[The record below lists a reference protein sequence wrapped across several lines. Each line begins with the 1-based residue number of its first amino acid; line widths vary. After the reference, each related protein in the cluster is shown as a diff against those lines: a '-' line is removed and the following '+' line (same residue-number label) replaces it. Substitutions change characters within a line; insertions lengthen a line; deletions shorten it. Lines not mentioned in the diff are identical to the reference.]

1 MTTRADLERL
11 SRAGASAVRMAQD
24 DLLAFMARLDLADRA
39 AASAALHEFLPALIS
54 EYGDM
59 AATAA
64 AEWYE
69 EIRAAQLG
77 GAFTA
82 QLGASAARDAIH
94 SAVGYAAAATDP
106 TDVPNRL
113 LSSVQRLVTYSQ
125 RTTVGHNSRM
135 DRARPRFARVPQGA
149 KTCAWCSM
157 LASRG
162 FDFGS
167 RQSAGDQGR
176 GVGDDFHDDCDC
188 RIVPEW
194 GDDDGIEG
202 YDPDRYLNMYEAA
215 RDAPGDSSPAAVAA
229 RMRDMFPDE
238 FTDGHVH

>member
-1 MTTRADLERL
+1 
-11 SRAGASAVRMAQD
+11 MAQD
-24 DLLAFMARLDLADRA
+24 DLLAFMARLDLEDRA
-39 AASAALHEFLPALIS
+39 LAARALHEFLPSLIA

-59 AATAA
+59 AGTAA

-77 GAFTA
+77 GQFTA
-82 QLGASAARDAIH
+82 QLGGSATRDAIH
-94 SAVGYAAAATDP
+94 SAVGYAAAAADR

-125 RTTVGHNSRM
+125 RTTVGYNARV

-194 GDDDGIEG
+194 GDEGGIEG

-215 RDAPGDSSPAAVAA
+215 RDAPGDSSPAAIAA